1 MANRYHIIKRVTIIG
16 AITNAIL
23 VITKITFGLLGNS
36 SALFTDGIHSLSD
49 TFSDLFILMC
59 AFFANKEKDDNHPYG
74 HQRIETAA
82 TVFLSLL
89 LILAG
94 AGLAYHA
101 YISFIITNSYPHKYT
116 IIVAIASVVLNEW
129 LYKYTFKAG
138 KKINSDL
145 LIANAWHNRSD
156 SLSSLIVLIGII
168 GALAGYPIMDSIA
181 AIIVSIIIIKIGIK
195 WGLKAILELIDTAA
209 EPNIIQNINI
219 IIKNTPGVISL
230 HNLRTRMMAG
240 NIILDVHILVD
251 ANITASEGH
260 YIGELIRANVANQI
274 KNIQDITIHI
284 DTESHNEDIPEYS
297 QLPVSKAEILKDIE
311 PLLKKEGIKKYLSDC
326 QITYQNAKIELS
338 IYLNIKILDIKT
350 TEQIQLAM
358 RRTYKASTYD
368 FLIKVFYQQP

>member
-1 MANRYHIIKRVTIIG
+1 MINRYHLIKRVTIIG
-16 AITNAIL
+16 AIINAIL
-23 VITKITFGLLGNS
+23 VVAKITFGLLGNS

-59 AFFANKEKDDNHPYG
+59 AFFANRDKDENHPYG

-94 AGLAYHA
+94 VGLAYHA
-101 YISFIITNSYPHKYT
+101 YISFISAHTYPHKYT

-129 LYKYTFKAG
+129 LYRYTLKAG

-168 GALAGYPIMDSIA
+168 GALAGFPIMDSIA

-195 WGLKAILELIDTAA
+195 WGLKSMSELVDTAA
-209 EPNIIQNINI
+209 DPNIIKSIDL
-219 IIKNTPGVISL
+219 IIKKTPGVISL

-240 NIILDVHILVD
+240 NVILDVHILVD
-251 ANITASEGH
+251 SNITASEGH
-260 YIGELIRANVANQI
+260 YIGELVRANVAKNI
-274 KNIQDITIHI
+274 KNIQDMTIHI
-284 DTESHNEDIPEYS
+284 DTESHNEDFPEYN
-297 QLPVSKAEILKDIE
+297 QLPASKADILKDIT
-311 PLLKKEGIKKYLSDC
+311 PLLAQEGLKKYLSDC
-326 QITYQNAKIELS
+326 QISYQNSKIELS
-338 IYLNIKILDIKT
+338 IYLNIQALDIKT

-358 RRTYKASTYD
+358 RRVHKASSYG
-368 FLIKVFYQQP
+368 FLIKVFYQT